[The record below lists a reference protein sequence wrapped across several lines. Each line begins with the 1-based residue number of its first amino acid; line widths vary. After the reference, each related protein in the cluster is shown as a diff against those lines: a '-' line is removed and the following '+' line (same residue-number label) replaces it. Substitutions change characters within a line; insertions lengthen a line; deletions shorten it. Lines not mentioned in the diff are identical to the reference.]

1 MADTPKTPAVS
12 NITGLRGKPRPVPLM
27 QEAMSESELH
37 DEAMRYAMT
46 ASQQLRKE
54 KDEWREKA
62 ESVTAEYVAFRQDAA
77 QEILT
82 AQHEYDTKSSM
93 MRTKIELLDKQLQDM
108 TRRYEIQITDLQRKL
123 DHFER
128 ATAELSTK
136 CDDMEK
142 FYVHELRTIRDTTN
156 HMVIGQIGGI
166 NNATS
171 ALNDTAKHLGEGL
184 VKQVENS
191 ANNMSSFI
199 DDIRKRRAAGEYLP
213 NPDRLHEKMQPLAP
227 EAEEALAELV
237 KNLKAK
243 EPDV

>member
-1 MADTPKTPAVS
+1 
-12 NITGLRGKPRPVPLM
+12 M

-37 DEAMRYAMT
+37 DEAMRYAMA
-46 ASQQLRKE
+46 ASHQLRKE
-54 KDEWREKA
+54 KDEWQEKA
-62 ESVTAEYVAFRQDAA
+62 ETVTAEYIAFKQDAA

-108 TRRYEIQITDLQRKL
+108 THRYEIQISDLQRKL

-142 FYVHELRTIRDTTN
+142 FYIHELRTIRDTTN
-156 HMVIGQIGGI
+156 HMIVGQISSI
-166 NNATS
+166 NNATN
-171 ALNDTAKHLGEGL
+171 ALNEASKHLGEGL

-191 ANNMSSFI
+191 ANNMSTFI

-213 NPDRLHEKMQPLAP
+213 NADRLQEKLQPLAP
-227 EAEEALAELV
+227 DAEEALADLV
-237 KNLKAK
+237 KTFKAK
-243 EPDV
+243 SDDPEDS